1 MQNFVLERLCSKIND
16 VIYETFTRKYYLVK
30 ISQLKKGHI
39 YLIVRK
45 KRGRLIGEEK
55 KTLHKKIFNLYNGV
69 FKRYCEKK

>member
-1 MQNFVLERLCSKIND
+1 MQHFVLERLCSKIND
-16 VIYETFTRKYYLVK
+16 VIYGTFTRKYYLVK

-55 KTLHKKIFNLYNGV
+55 KTLHNGV